1 MYGTV
6 GNANKSGDVAVQVEQ
21 RMHLNSGLVLPEF
34 GPREQRKTQIDGGR
48 IQSIQTLVEFH
59 ADRIMSVE
67 RSAMRIRTCAKSAK
81 SLQSALVGIRQRGAC
96 DLATEARAAEL
107 AATDRRHASMSR
119 RLSR

>member
-67 RSAMRIRTCAKSAK
+67 RPRDA
-81 SLQSALVGIRQRGAC
+81 
-96 DLATEARAAEL
+96 D
-107 AATDRRHASMSR
+107 
-119 RLSR
+119 